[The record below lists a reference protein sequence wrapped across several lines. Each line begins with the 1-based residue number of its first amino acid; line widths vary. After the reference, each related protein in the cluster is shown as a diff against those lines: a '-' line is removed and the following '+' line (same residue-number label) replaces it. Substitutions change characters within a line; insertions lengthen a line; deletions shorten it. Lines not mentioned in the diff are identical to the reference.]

1 MSDEA
6 PGWAGQMEGRLQAS
20 LGLVRSDVTEQ
31 LETRLQ
37 DSFGHMEGRLQASLG
52 LLRSDVM
59 EHVESRLQAGIGQL
73 ESRLQAGLGQLESRI
88 QASFGVLRSDVMERI
103 DRLQNVVTLIR
114 DDVAVNFGSSSAVK
128 LANDNT
134 REELRALGDVVSAM
148 HRQIQRL
155 QTDVRE
161 LRGEP

>member
-6 PGWAGQMEGRLQAS
+6 PGWAVQM
-20 LGLVRSDVTEQ
+20 
-31 LETRLQ
+31 
-37 DSFGHMEGRLQASLG
+37 
-52 LLRSDVM
+52 
-59 EHVESRLQAGIGQL
+59 ESRLQGGLGQL
-73 ESRLQAGLGQLESRI
+73 EGTLGQLQGSFGQLEGSLGQLQGGLGQLEGTLGQLQGSLGQLESRM
-88 QASFGVLRSDVMERI
+88 QASLGVLRADVMERI
-103 DRLQNVVTLIR
+103 DRLQHVVTLIR
-114 DDVAVNFGSSSAVK
+114 DDVAVNFGASSAVK